1 MAGAEGFE
9 PSARG
14 FGVDVE
20 KALTGIQQPV
30 FRAPYFKG
38 SHQVFQHLRLAGQ
51 LLLAAALRWALS
63 ALLSTT
69 LEICS
74 MPWAISAAPSAWRLV
89 FQQYCR

>member
-51 LLLAAALRWALS
+51 LFAGCGAALGVIRVAVHH
-63 ALLSTT
+63 A
-69 LEICS
+69 
-74 MPWAISAAPSAWRLV
+74 
-89 FQQYCR
+89 